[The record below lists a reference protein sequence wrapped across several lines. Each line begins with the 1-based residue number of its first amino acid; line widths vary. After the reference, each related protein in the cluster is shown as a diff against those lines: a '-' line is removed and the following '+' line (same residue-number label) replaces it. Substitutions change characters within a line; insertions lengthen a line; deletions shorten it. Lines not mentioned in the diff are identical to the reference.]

1 MENAIDRLIG
11 YAVNLAAFSIGLFHL
26 LEVAGLLAK
35 FGFNFSTQDIRIIHL
50 LMMLSILFLT
60 RSTLKKLTGGL
71 FDKFVGIAL
80 TIASVGACLYLLSR
94 WKNLALGLESSG
106 PTDVWVGLLLIVL
119 VLEAARR
126 GVGLVLALI
135 CLFFFSYPFF
145 SEFLPGVLGA
155 RGYSVARVSEL
166 LTVDSK
172 GIFGI
177 PLGVSSTYI
186 ILFSIYGAFL
196 SEFGAGEF
204 FFKLANRLT
213 KGMKAAGA
221 KTAVIFST
229 LLGMISGSAA
239 GNVAVTG
246 TLTIPMMKKEGY
258 APHQAGAIEAVV
270 STGGQIMP
278 PVMGAAAFIMAEI
291 VGVPYANIMQVA
303 LIPALLFFASLFCVV
318 HLQAG
323 KSRIEPISQEDDDN
337 ESIWMILAKGGQ
349 YIIPF
354 MTLIVMMLNGF
365 SPFKASFYSI
375 VVLLVA
381 YTIWSIALAERG
393 GNVVSRIVAFAID
406 VAKKS
411 AIAITAGAKAVV
423 PIAIACAAA
432 GIIAGT
438 LGITGLGSKIS
449 SLIIVASGGYT
460 FFALLFTM
468 LTAIILGMGLPTT
481 AAYLIL
487 ATVVAPALANMG
499 VPLLTAHLFVFFYGC
514 VSTIT
519 PPVALAS
526 YVAAGIAKADINKV
540 GWTAFMYGITCYIL
554 PFMFFYGP
562 GLLMQGEVMGIIL
575 AVASGALGVFC
586 IASSVVGFMRH
597 DLAPVVRIVV
607 GLAGITLL
615 HQGLITDAIGLG
627 LFMGVWFVFKPTP
640 QSDKLQTGN

>member
-1 MENAIDRLIG
+1 MEQIVDKVRG
-11 YAVNLAAFSIGLFHL
+11 RAVNLIAFCIGLFHL
-26 LEVAGLLAK
+26 LEVAGLMADL
-35 FGFNFSTQDIRIIHL
+35 GFNFSTQDIRIIHL
-50 LMMLSILFLT
+50 LMMLALLFLT
-60 RSTLKKLTGGL
+60 RATLKNLDDNL
-71 FDKFVGIAL
+71 FDKLFGIAL
-80 TIASVGACLYLLSR
+80 TLVSVGACLYLLSR

-106 PTDVWVGLLLIVL
+106 PVDIWVGLLLIIL

-135 CLFFFSYPFF
+135 CLFFFTYPFF

-155 RGYSVARVSEL
+155 RGYTVARVSEL

-172 GIFGI
+172 GIFSI

-196 SEFGAGEF
+196 SQFGAGDF

-213 KGMKAAGA
+213 RGMKAAGA

-323 KSRIEPISQEDDDN
+323 KSRITPFVQDEDDD
-337 ESIWMILAKGGQ
+337 ESIWMILLKGGR

-354 MTLIVMMLNGF
+354 LTLIVMMLNGY

-375 VVLLVA
+375 VVLLVV
-381 YTIWSIALAERG
+381 YTIWAISLAEKG
-393 GNVVSRIVAFAID
+393 GNIASRMIAFVLD
-406 VAKKS
+406 VATKS
-411 AIAITAGAKAVV
+411 AIAITQGAKAVV

-449 SLIIVASGGYT
+449 SLILVASGGYT

-468 LTAIILGMGLPTT
+468 LTAIMLGMGLPTT

-499 VPLLTAHLFVFFYGC
+499 VPLLTAHMFVFFYGC

-526 YVAAGIAKADINKV
+526 YVAAGIAKADINRV

-562 GLLMQGEVMGIIL
+562 GLLMQGEVLSIVL
-575 AVASGALGVFC
+575 AIVSGGLGVFC
-586 IASSVVGFMRH
+586 IASFVVGYMRN
-597 DLAPVVRIVV
+597 DLQSLPRVAIGV
-607 GLAGITLL
+607 AGIALL
-615 HQGLITDAIGLG
+615 HQSVITDLVGLG
-627 LFMGVWFVFKPTP
+627 LLVGVWLLFKPEADAT
-640 QSDKLQTGN
+640 TA

>member
-1 MENAIDRLIG
+1 
-11 YAVNLAAFSIGLFHL
+11 L
-26 LEVAGLLAK
+26 LNVSGILVL
-35 FGFNFSTQDIRIIHL
+35 STRDIRIFH
-50 LMMLSILFLT
+50 LMMMLALLFLT
-60 RSTLKKLTGGL
+60 YTTFKRSK
-71 FDKFVGIAL
+71 DSVIEKFVSLVLIV
-80 TIASVGACLYLLSR
+80 ISVGSCAFIMSR
-94 WKNLALGLESSG
+94 WKDIAMSG
-106 PTDVWVGLLLIVL
+106 GDTDAMDAWVGLVLIAL

-135 CLFFFSYPFF
+135 CLVFFTYPFY
-145 SEFLPGVLGA
+145 SEYLPGVLYS
-155 RGYSVARVSEL
+155 RGYSFARISEL
-166 LTVDSK
+166 LTTTSQ

-196 SEFGAGEF
+196 SQFGAGDF
-204 FFKLANRLT
+204 FFTLASRVTRNMR
-213 KGMKAAGA
+213 AAGA

-258 APHQAGAIEAVV
+258 KPHQAGAIEAVV
-270 STGGQIMP
+270 STGGQLMP

-291 VGVPYANIMQVA
+291 VGVPYANVMKVA
-303 LIPALLFFASLFCVV
+303 LIPAILFFTSLFFVV

-323 KSRIEPISQEDDDN
+323 RSNIKPLERTDDDDEPI
-337 ESIWMILAKGGQ
+337 WVILGRGGQ
-349 YIIPF
+349 FIIPF
-354 MTLIVMMLNGF
+354 LTLIAMMLNGY
-365 SPFKASFYSI
+365 SPFKASFISI
-375 VVLLVA
+375 IVLLVA
-381 YTIWSIALAERG
+381 HVIWTRSITIEM
-393 GNVVSRIVAFAID
+393 F
-406 VAKKS
+406 KK
-411 AIAITAGAKAVV
+411 AVRAITQGSKAVI

-449 SLIIVASGGYT
+449 GLIIAASGGIT

-487 ATVVAPALANMG
+487 ATVVAPALSKMG

-540 GWTAFMYGITCYIL
+540 SWTAFAYGITCYIL
-554 PFMFFYGP
+554 PFMFFFGP
-562 GLLMQGEVMGIIL
+562 ALLMSGTAAEVI
-575 AVASGALGVFC
+575 VAFLTGVLGAFC
-586 IASSVVGFMRH
+586 IAAAVTGYLRA
-597 DLAPVVRIVV
+597 DLANWQRPVVAA
-607 GLAGITLL
+607 AGILLL
-615 HQGLITDAIGLG
+615 HQGLTTDAAGSVLLAFIWTINRAPETGE
-627 LFMGVWFVFKPTP
+627 P
-640 QSDKLQTGN
+640 QTT